1 MHFNDILL
9 STLTQFLRDPRAMSV
24 GALFEAAR
32 KGDLARLRDVL
43 AAGVDVEAWHD
54 GWTTMHWAADCGQTA
69 CLEALLA
76 AGASVHSVTAVGSTP
91 LMFASWSGHA
101 ACVRALI
108 AAGSDVNRA
117 DQYGRMPF
125 YYALRRGRGRALK
138 ILLRAGADMHTEN
151 VDRHNINT
159 DAWDLVDAI
168 RKVGDWPE
176 YVRCRRAT
184 VASVIQKAITH
195 DALPEALNLEIAA
208 FVEPPG
214 GY

>member
-1 MHFNDILL
+1 MNLQQDEFW
-9 STLTQFLRDPRAMSV
+9 
-24 GALFEAAR
+24 GAAR
-32 KGDLARLRDVL
+32 LGDLARLRALLATPGIDVDEGDENYGDETAL
-43 AAGVDVEAWHD
+43 H
-54 GWTTMHWAADCGQTA
+54 HAADWGHTA

-168 RKVGDWPE
+168 RKVGGWPE
-176 YVRCRRAT
+176 YVRRRRAT